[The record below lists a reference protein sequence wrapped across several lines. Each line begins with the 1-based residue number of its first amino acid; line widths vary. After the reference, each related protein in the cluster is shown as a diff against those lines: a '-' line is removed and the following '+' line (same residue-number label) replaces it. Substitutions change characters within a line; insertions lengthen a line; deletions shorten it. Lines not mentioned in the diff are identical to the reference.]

1 MNLCEVKGVKSMLQ
15 KLRQREKVHR
25 KAIAAGLGGGS
36 LFLQRE
42 SQKIV
47 PVQLGNLKNSA
58 GSRVEVSA
66 GGSISAI
73 VFYTAAYAVFVH
85 ENPDAAHGRDFNQ
98 KYSSEIASSKGS
110 KQGTARGGLFN
121 RGPNQQYK
129 FLERPAREKRKEIVL
144 IVYTLAKKAL

>member
-1 MNLCEVKGVKSMLQ
+1 MNLCEVKGAKKMLSDLLKRS
-15 KLRQREKVHR
+15 KLHR
-25 KAIAAGLGGGS
+25 KAVAVGLGGGA

-58 GSRVEVSA
+58 GSRVEISA
-66 GGSISAI
+66 GGKISAI

-85 ENPDAAHGRDFNQ
+85 ENPNAAHGRDFNA
-98 KYSSEIASSKGS
+98 KYAKEISAAKGTKS
-110 KQGTARGGLFN
+110 GTARGGMFN

-144 IVYTLAKKAL
+144 VVYALAKGVL